1 MTGFLHSSKLVH
13 FNAKKMAPLTRRFV
27 QILTN
32 LAFSSKGNGK
42 LPRIAQSKLVRK
54 MPIGVVQILRVK
66 RQGKSPRGVPE
77 EGSLIIF

>member
-1 MTGFLHSSKLVH
+1 M
-13 FNAKKMAPLTRRFV
+13 
-27 QILTN
+27 
-32 LAFSSKGNGK
+32 
-42 LPRIAQSKLVRK
+42 PRIAQSKLVRK